1 MLYEGILRPLLFT
14 LPPEKA
20 QKVGKELLKIWPFEK
35 TLSQIPTTL
44 VGIKL
49 KNPVG
54 LAAGFDKDGEYID
67 ALARLG
73 FGYLVLGT
81 VTKQA
86 HTGHKEKYYKRDKKT
101 LYNSL
106 GLPNKGVWNLVQ
118 NIKKRKSRVPLIA
131 SIAGQLDEDIYITR
145 ELIEPHVD
153 GIELNLSCP
162 NLLNARFHVD
172 ELRFVRTIKMLK
184 ISSQKPLFL
193 KVGYEWFL
201 SHISEAIEAGIDG
214 VTISNSAP
222 VIRDKRTVG
231 QSGESLMYNTLTTI
245 KQVRCKYPDIPI
257 NASGGMTNRQYA
269 RMVLNKGA
277 NTVQLYTGLVF
288 EGPRLIEDIIEEM
301 KNEE

>member
-14 LPPEKA
+14 LSPEKA

-35 TLSQIPTTL
+35 NLPQIPTTL
-44 VGIKL
+44 VGIEL

-81 VTKQA
+81 VTKQSY
-86 HTGHKEKYYKRDKKT
+86 TGHKEKYYKRDKKI

-118 NIKKRKSRVPLIA
+118 NIKKRKSTVPLIA
-131 SIAGQLDEDIYITR
+131 SIAGQSDEEIYLAR
-145 ELIEPHVD
+145 RVIEPYVD

-162 NLLNARFHVD
+162 TLLNTRLHVD
-172 ELRFVRTIKMLK
+172 ELRFVETIKMLK
-184 ISSQKPLFL
+184 MSSEKPLFL
-193 KVGYEWFL
+193 KVGFDWFL
-201 SHISEAIEAGIDG
+201 SHIFEAIEAGIDG

-222 VIRDKRTVG
+222 VVRDKRMVG
-231 QSGESLMYNTLTTI
+231 QSGWTLMYNTLTTI
-245 KQVRCKYPDIPI
+245 KQVRYSYPDIPI
-257 NASGGMTNRQYA
+257 NASGGITNSDYA
-269 RMVLNKGA
+269 KSVLNGGA
-277 NTVQLYTGLVF
+277 DTVQLYTGLVI
-288 EGPRLIEDIIEEM
+288 EGPRLIEDIIREM
-301 KNEE
+301 KNEK